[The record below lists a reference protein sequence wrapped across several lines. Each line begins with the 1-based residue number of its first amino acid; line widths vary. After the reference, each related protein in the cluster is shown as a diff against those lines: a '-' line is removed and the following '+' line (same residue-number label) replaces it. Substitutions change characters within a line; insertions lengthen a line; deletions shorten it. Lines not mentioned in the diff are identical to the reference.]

1 MRELPYELKLTYII
15 AIAVMLL
22 FVGFIIIVILIYN
35 KRQVVQQQEIR
46 IRESEFKNQLL
57 EKELERQ
64 KSIQA
69 ERERISRDMHDDL
82 GAGISAI
89 KLQAEF
95 MKFKLKNSE
104 HSEDLEAIVKTSEE
118 MNLAMREILWSL
130 NSSNDTVGNFID
142 YVQAYTERFLEKTAI
157 SLKTEKNGIEPMVN
171 LSVKVRRNLFL
182 AVKEAVHNVYKHSEA
197 ENLSITFSQTTDRLR
212 IDIIDDG
219 KGLKD
224 ITHNGNGLKNM
235 RLRTK
240 AIDGMFEIIP
250 TVKGTHLLITYI
262 FPIEKDELE
271 IPHV

>member
-1 MRELPYELKLTYII
+1 MRELPYEIRLTYII

-35 KRQVVQQQEIR
+35 KRQLVQQQEIK
-46 IRESEFKNQLL
+46 IRESEFRNQLL

-95 MKFKLKNSE
+95 MKFKLKDSG
-104 HSEDLEAIVKTSEE
+104 HSESLEAIVKTSEE

-130 NSSNDTVGNFID
+130 NSNNDTVGNFID
-142 YVQAYTERFLEKTAI
+142 YVQTYIERFLEKTSI
-157 SLKTEKNGIEPMVN
+157 SLKTEKNGIQPMVG
-171 LSVKVRRNLFL
+171 LSVKVRRHLFL
-182 AVKEAVHNVYKHSEA
+182 AAKEAVDNAYKHSEA
-197 ENLSITFSQTTDRLR
+197 QNLSVTFSQTDNAFT

-219 KGLKD
+219 KGLSQNP
-224 ITHNGNGLKNM
+224 HNGNGLINM
-235 RLRTK
+235 RTRAK
-240 AIDGMFEIIP
+240 AIDGMFEMIP
-250 TVKGTHLLITYI
+250 TPVGTHLQFSYN
-262 FPIEKDELE
+262 FPEVLPTFNSFI
-271 IPHV
+271 

>member
-35 KRQVVQQQEIR
+35 KRQLVQQQEIK
-46 IRESEFKNQLL
+46 IKESEFRNQLL

-95 MKFKLKNSE
+95 MKFKLKDSG

-130 NSSNDTVGNFID
+130 NSSNDTVGNFIE
-142 YVQAYTERFLEKTAI
+142 YVQVYIERFLEKTAI
-157 SLKTEKNGIEPMVN
+157 SLKTEKTGIQPMVN

-182 AVKEAVHNVYKHSEA
+182 AVKEAVHNAYKHSEA
-197 ENLSITFSQTTDRLR
+197 KNLSVTFSQSDNTLT

-219 KGLKD
+219 NGLD
-224 ITHNGNGLKNM
+224 TTTHNGGNGLINM
-235 RLRTK
+235 KTRTK
-240 AIDGMFEIIP
+240 AIDGNFEIIP
-250 TVKGTHLLITYI
+250 SASGTHLQFCYN
-262 FPIEKDELE
+262 FPE
-271 IPHV
+271 V

>member
-1 MRELPYELKLTYII
+1 MRELPYEIKLTYII

-35 KRQVVQQQEIR
+35 KRQLVQQQEIK
-46 IRESEFKNQLL
+46 IKESEFKNQLL

-95 MKFKLKNSE
+95 MKFKLKDAGY
-104 HSEDLEAIVKTSEE
+104 SEDLEAIVKTSEE

-142 YVQAYTERFLEKTAI
+142 YVQTYTERFLEKTTI
-157 SLKTEKNGIEPMVN
+157 SLKTEKSGIQSMVN

-182 AVKEAVHNVYKHSEA
+182 AIKEAVHNAYKHSEA
-197 ENLSITFSQTTDRLR
+197 KNLTILFTQTDNTLT
-212 IDIIDDG
+212 IDITDDG
-219 KGLKD
+219 KGLEK
-224 ITHNGNGLKNM
+224 TPHNGNGLSNM
-235 RLRTK
+235 KLRTK
-240 AIDGMFEIIP
+240 AIDGTFEVIP
-250 TVKGTHLLITYI
+250 ADTGTHLRFGYG
-262 FPIEKDELE
+262 FGE
-271 IPHV
+271 V

>member
-1 MRELPYELKLTYII
+1 MKELPYEIKLTYII
-15 AIAVMLL
+15 AIAVMLF

-35 KRQVVQQQEIR
+35 KRQLVQQQEIK
-46 IRESEFKNQLL
+46 IRESEFRNQLL

-64 KSIQA
+64 KSVQA

-95 MKFKLKNSE
+95 MKFKLKDSGY
-104 HSEDLEAIVKTSEE
+104 SEDLEAIVKTSEE

-142 YVQAYTERFLEKTAI
+142 YVQVFIERFLEKTFI
-157 SLKTEKNGIEPMVN
+157 NLKTEKNGIQPMVN

-182 AVKEAVHNVYKHSEA
+182 AIKEAVHNAYKHSEA
-197 ENLSITFSQTTDRLR
+197 KNLTVSFNQNDTILT

-219 KGLKD
+219 KGLAKNP
-224 ITHNGNGLKNM
+224 HNGNGLINM
-235 RLRTK
+235 KMRIK
-240 AIDGMFEIIP
+240 SIDGNFEIIP
-250 TVKGTHLLITYI
+250 SPLGTHLQFSYN
-262 FPIEKDELE
+262 FPEA
-271 IPHV
+271 